1 VSLRDLQEEEFQIKA
16 THQGGVLKLD
26 FLGSIQQLNP
36 EDFMVPYLTE
46 VFEYA
51 REKKLKIECH
61 FVGLEYMNS
70 ASIPPLITLMR
81 NMAEKKVHGVF
92 IYDASRKV
100 QAASFKALDVIA
112 RKSEFTTVQGV

>member
-1 VSLRDLQEEEFQIKA
+1 MSLRDLQVEDFQIKA
-16 THQGGVLKLD
+16 VEEPGILKLD

-46 VFEYA
+46 VFEFA
-51 REKKLKIECH
+51 RQKKLKIECN

-81 NMAEKKVHGVF
+81 NMADKKVHGVF
-92 IYDASRKV
+92 IYDAGRKV

-112 RKSEFTTVQGV
+112 RKSEFTTVKGV